1 MIKKITTSVLMILLI
16 SSCATPKAMD
26 IMQANDDMM
35 SCNEL
40 RLAFEKA
47 SLSEDEAH
55 ANKGVT
61 NENILSGLFFF
72 PAYFVTYGSSIH
84 AEYNASERKEHLLK
98 LYNKK
103 GCAKPKSN
111 EYQKLVSE
119 TLSKLEELKMKYS
132 QGIIDEENYFEMR
145 RQLLVNFN

>member
-1 MIKKITTSVLMILLI
+1 MSYKLITYIFVGIFVA
-16 SSCATPKAMD
+16 SCATPKAID
-26 IMQANDDMM
+26 IQQANDDIM

-47 SLSEDEAH
+47 NASEEEAH
-55 ANKGVT
+55 ENKGLT

-98 LYNKK
+98 IYNKK
-103 GCAKPKSN
+103 GCAKPKSI
-111 EYQKLVSE
+111 EYQKSVADALV
-119 TLSKLEELKMKYS
+119 KLENLKKKYIK
-132 QGIIDEENYFEMR
+132 GKIEKENYLEMR
-145 RQLLVNFN
+145 RKILLEF

>member
-1 MIKKITTSVLMILLI
+1 MHLFILKSLSSISTISTSAPTKSISDGRISRKLTSVLMILLI

-61 NENILSGLFFF
+61 NENILLF
-72 PAYFVTYGSSIH
+72 
-84 AEYNASERKEHLLK
+84 
-98 LYNKK
+98 
-103 GCAKPKSN
+103 
-111 EYQKLVSE
+111 
-119 TLSKLEELKMKYS
+119 
-132 QGIIDEENYFEMR
+132 
-145 RQLLVNFN
+145 